1 MKYYLTILF
10 FGLLIFHSYGES
22 KPKVELIFKI
32 DDPLYKMQYGNE
44 LSSLE
49 SKIQQGLCVIFN
61 KQLSFI
67 DFTPEESDDRFII
80 SLHNIFKNSTDI
92 STPKDLVF
100 FFDFNGPNVKT
111 DIPPLHWNF
120 QNKSKYGEVAFSSQ
134 DFSSRIISEIDFNLN
149 SKYEMMVES
158 IFSKF
163 ILTKEGHMMLGPNYQ
178 GWVLPFSSEDL
189 GIGNETKFKIE
200 VEKDTDIGS
209 AICDYVAKV
218 FILKI
223 KPNANVPEKFKGC
236 FFVNN
241 TSENDDCSI
250 FSTDDSTTIIKEVTI
265 EIFDR
270 GEQLVAEIVPP
281 ENFVPNSN

>member
-67 DFTPEESDDRFII
+67 DFTPEESDDKFII

-100 FFDFNGPNVKT
+100 FFDFNGPNVKPT
-111 DIPPLHWNF
+111 SLHC
-120 QNKSKYGEVAFSSQ
+120 
-134 DFSSRIISEIDFNLN
+134 I
-149 SKYEMMVES
+149 
-158 IFSKF
+158 
-163 ILTKEGHMMLGPNYQ
+163 
-178 GWVLPFSSEDL
+178 
-189 GIGNETKFKIE
+189 GIFKIK
-200 VEKDTDIGS
+200 VNMGKSLS
-209 AICDYVAKV
+209 AVRTFLLELYQK
-218 FILKI
+218 
-223 KPNANVPEKFKGC
+223 
-236 FFVNN
+236 
-241 TSENDDCSI
+241 
-250 FSTDDSTTIIKEVTI
+250 
-265 EIFDR
+265 
-270 GEQLVAEIVPP
+270 
-281 ENFVPNSN
+281 